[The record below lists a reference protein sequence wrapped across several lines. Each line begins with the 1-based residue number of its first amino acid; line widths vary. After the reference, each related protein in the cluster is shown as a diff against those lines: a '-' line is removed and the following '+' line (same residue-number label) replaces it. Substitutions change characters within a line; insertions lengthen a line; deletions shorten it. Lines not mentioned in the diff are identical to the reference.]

1 MTSALATAQEPSS
14 SHSHQLCQD
23 PIAFNR
29 LDSHGYPVGA
39 TPLAQAWGKR
49 GYCNILGPLEGGF
62 FWLEKALYASLRLS
76 P

>member
-14 SHSHQLCQD
+14 SRSHQLCQD

-49 GYCNILGPLEGGF
+49 GYSNLLGGGC
-62 FWLEKALYASLRLS
+62 FWLEKVLYASLRLS
-76 P
+76 H